1 MEQRAAH
8 QRKFVVGSPSD
19 VLVGKRKIIDIPRLG
34 EVGIFNIRGEYFAV
48 KNVCPH
54 MGGPMC
60 AGRLT
65 GTTRPV
71 FRPGRRPEPE
81 WIREG
86 EILRCPWHGWEFD
99 IRTGKAL
106 FSDRTRIA
114 TYDVRVAADDDGAV
128 VDPTP
133 RDAETYPVRVE
144 GERLILEIP
153 DRRGGEVAEAIGAR
167 DSDDAG

>member
-1 MEQRAAH
+1 MEQATAR
-8 QRKFVVGSPSD
+8 QRKYVVGSPAD
-19 VLVGKRKIIDIPRLG
+19 VPVGKRKIIDIPRLG

-65 GTTRPV
+65 GTTQPV
-71 FRPGRRPEPE
+71 FHPGRRPEPE
-81 WIREG
+81 WTRDG

-114 TYDVRVAADDDGAV
+114 TYDVRIAPDDEGAV
-128 VDPTP
+128 VVEAPP

-153 DRRGGEVAEAIGAR
+153 DRRGREAAAAEE
-167 DSDDAG
+167 SDNAG